1 METIRAEFERTLAFF
16 EDALP
21 DVLGALGLTVLA
33 LILARI
39 ISEFVRKSVDKSKIG
54 MVANRE
60 TLGPGRPSLGKSLG
74 SAVFWLILLMFIPW
88 VLAVLGLSQTLAPL
102 NAMLTQVM
110 EYLPRIALAAFTIA
124 IGFVIA
130 TVARRAVTSLL
141 SAAPIDHAAKQA
153 DIGDLIKGTEIA
165 RASGLFV
172 YVGILIPTFIVG
184 LEALAIESISAP
196 LTAMLQTMLNAIPSI
211 IAAGLVLFVFTL
223 FARAVRSLVI
233 SFLTGMGFDSFWRQ
247 LGVAIEHHEDEESA
261 RRVMKAPVIS
271 PTIIVANIA
280 MAAMLIVGAI
290 TAAQQLNIEP
300 VSTALSEVLAVGA
313 QILLGSVVIL
323 AGIPVSR
330 FVANTLRR
338 AGDPRSEL
346 VATAVQWGILV
357 LVTAIGVREMGL
369 GEDIIFAGFVLILGA
384 AALAAALAFGIGGRG
399 AAARFLER
407 LDRERDE

>member
-1 METIRAEFERTLAFF
+1 METIRAEFERTLEFLLA
-16 EDALP
+16 ALP
-21 DVLGALGLTVLA
+21 NVLGALGLSVLA
-33 LILARI
+33 LILARV
-39 ISEFVRKSVDKSKIG
+39 ISEFVRKRVDKSKLG

-60 TLGPGRPSLGKSLG
+60 ALGPGRPSLGKSLG

-88 VLAVLGLSQTLAPL
+88 ILAVLGLSETLAPL

-110 EYLPRIALAAFTIA
+110 DYLPRIVIAAGTIA
-124 IGFVIA
+124 IGFIIA

-165 RASGLFV
+165 RAAGLIV
-172 YVGILIPTFIVG
+172 YVFILIPTFIVG

-196 LTAMLQTMLNAIPSI
+196 LTSMLQTMMNAIPSI
-211 IAAGLVLFVFTL
+211 IAAVLVLFVFTL

-247 LGVAIEHHEDEESA
+247 LGVAIDHHEDEEA
-261 RRVMKAPVIS
+261 AKRAMKAPVIS
-271 PTIIVANIA
+271 PTVIVANIA

-300 VSTALSEVLAVGA
+300 VSSALSEVLSVGA

-369 GEDIIFAGFVLILGA
+369 GEDIIFAGFVLILGS

>member
-1 METIRAEFERTLAFF
+1 MEAIRAEFERTL
-16 EDALP
+16 EYLIEALP
-21 DVLGALGLTVLA
+21 NVLGAIGLTLLA
-33 LILARI
+33 LILARVV
-39 ISEFVRKSVDKSKIG
+39 SEFVRKRVDKSKIG

-60 TLGPGRPSLGKSLG
+60 ALGPGRPSLGKSLG

-88 VLAVLGLSQTLAPL
+88 ILAVIGLSETLAPI
-102 NAMLTQVM
+102 NTMLTQVM
-110 EYLPRIALAAFTIA
+110 DYLPRVALAAFTIA

-141 SAAPIDHAAKQA
+141 SAAPIDHAARQA

-165 RASGLFV
+165 RAIGLIV
-172 YVGILIPTFIVG
+172 YVFILIPTFIVG
-184 LEALAIESISAP
+184 LEALDIQSISQP
-196 LTAMLQTMLNAIPSI
+196 LTSMLQTMMNAIPSI
-211 IAAGLVLFVFTL
+211 IAAVLVLFVFTL

-233 SFLTGMGFDSFWRQ
+233 SFLSGMGFDSFWRH
-247 LGVAIEHHEDEESA
+247 LGVAIEHHDDEDA
-261 RRVMKAPVIS
+261 LKRPQAGAAIS

-280 MAAMLIVGAI
+280 MAGMLIVGAI

-300 VSTALSEVLAVGA
+300 VSSALSEVLAVGA
-313 QILLGSVVIL
+313 KILLGSVVIL

-330 FVANTLRR
+330 FVATTLRR
-338 AGDPRSEL
+338 AGDARSEL

-369 GEDIIFAGFVLILGA
+369 GSDIIFAGFVLILGSA
-384 AALAAALAFGIGGRG
+384 SLAAALAFGIGGRG

-407 LDRERDE
+407 IDRERDE

>member
-1 METIRAEFERTLAFF
+1 METIRAEFERTLAFL

-21 DVLGALGLTVLA
+21 DVLSALGLTVLA
-33 LILARI
+33 LILARV
-39 ISEFVRKSVDKSKIG
+39 ISEFVRKGVDKSKIG
-54 MVANRE
+54 AVANRE
-60 TLGPGRPSLGKSLG
+60 ALGPGRPSLGKSLG

-88 VLAVLGLSQTLAPL
+88 ILAVLGLSQTLAPL

-153 DIGDLIKGTEIA
+153 DIGDLIKGAEIA
-165 RASGLFV
+165 QAAGLIV
-172 YVGILIPTFIVG
+172 YVFILIPTFIVG

-196 LTAMLQTMLNAIPSI
+196 LTTMLETMMNAIPSI

-247 LGVAIEHHEDEESA
+247 LGVAIEHHEDEEA
-261 RRVMKAPVIS
+261 AKRVMKAPVIS

-280 MAAMLIVGAI
+280 MVAMLIVGAI

-338 AGDPRSEL
+338 AGDARSEL
-346 VATAVQWGILV
+346 VATVVQWGILV

-369 GEDIIFAGFVLILGA
+369 GSDIIFAGFVLILGS

>member
-1 METIRAEFERTLAFF
+1 METIRAEFERSLEYFM
-16 EDALP
+16 EALP
-21 DVLGALGLTVLA
+21 NVLGAVGLTVLA
-33 LILARI
+33 LILARV
-39 ISEFVRKSVDKSKIG
+39 ISEFVRKRVDKSKIG
-54 MVANRE
+54 VVANRE
-60 TLGPGRPSLGKSLG
+60 ALGPGRPSLGKSLG

-88 VLAVLGLSQTLAPL
+88 VLAVLGLSETLAPL
-102 NAMLTQVM
+102 NTMLTQVM
-110 EYLPRIALAAFTIA
+110 DYLPRIALAAFTIA

-130 TVARRAVTSLL
+130 TVARRALTSLL

-165 RASGLFV
+165 RAAGLFV

-247 LGVAIEHHEDEESA
+247 LGVAIDHHEDEEAA
-261 RRVMKAPVIS
+261 RRAAKAQAIS

-280 MAAMLIVGAI
+280 MAGMLIVGAI
-290 TAAQQLNIEP
+290 TAAQQLSIEP
-300 VSTALSEVLAVGA
+300 VSTALSEVLSVGA

-369 GEDIIFAGFVLILGA
+369 GEDIIFAGFVLILGS

>member
-1 METIRAEFERTLAFF
+1 MDAIRAEFERTL
-16 EDALP
+16 EYMIEALP
-21 DVLGALGLTVLA
+21 NVLGAIGLTVLA
-33 LILARI
+33 LILARVL
-39 ISEFVRKSVDKSKIG
+39 SEFVRKRVDKSKIG

-60 TLGPGRPSLGKSLG
+60 ALGPGRPSLGKSLG

-88 VLAVLGLSQTLAPL
+88 ILAVIGLSETLAPI
-102 NAMLTQVM
+102 NTMLTQVM
-110 EYLPRIALAAFTIA
+110 DYLPRIALAAFTIA

-141 SAAPIDHAAKQA
+141 SAAPIDHAARQA

-165 RASGLFV
+165 RAIGLIV
-172 YVGILIPTFIVG
+172 YVFILIPTFIVG
-184 LEALAIESISAP
+184 LEALDIQSISQP
-196 LTAMLQTMLNAIPSI
+196 LTAMLQTMMNAIPSL
-211 IAAGLVLFVFTL
+211 IAAVLVLFVFTL

-233 SFLTGMGFDSFWRQ
+233 SFLSGMGFDSFWRH
-247 LGVAIEHHEDEESA
+247 LGVAIAHQDDEEALTRAAPGSA
-261 RRVMKAPVIS
+261 IS
-271 PTIIVANIA
+271 PTVIVANIA
-280 MAAMLIVGAI
+280 MAGMLIVGAI

-300 VSTALSEVLAVGA
+300 VSTALSEVLSVGA
-313 QILLGSVVIL
+313 KILLGSVVIL

-330 FVANTLRR
+330 FVATTLRR
-338 AGDPRSEL
+338 AGDARSEL

-369 GEDIIFAGFVLILGA
+369 GSDIIFAGFVLILGSA
-384 AALAAALAFGIGGRG
+384 SLAAALAFGIGGRG

>member
-1 METIRAEFERTLAFF
+1 MEAIRAEFERTL
-16 EDALP
+16 EYLIEALP
-21 DVLGALGLTVLA
+21 NVLGALGLSVLA
-33 LILARI
+33 LILARVL
-39 ISEFVRKSVDKSKIG
+39 SEFVRKRVDKSKIG

-60 TLGPGRPSLGKSLG
+60 ALGPGRPSLGKSLG

-88 VLAVLGLSQTLAPL
+88 ILAVIGLSETLAPI
-102 NAMLTQVM
+102 NTMLTQVM
-110 EYLPRIALAAFTIA
+110 DYLPRVALAAFTIA

-141 SAAPIDHAAKQA
+141 SAAPIDHAARQA

-165 RASGLFV
+165 RAIGLIV
-172 YVGILIPTFIVG
+172 YVFILIPTFIVG
-184 LEALAIESISAP
+184 LEALDIQSISAP
-196 LTAMLQTMLNAIPSI
+196 LTSMLQTMMNAIPSI
-211 IAAGLVLFVFTL
+211 IAAVLVLFVFTL

-233 SFLTGMGFDSFWRQ
+233 SFLSGMGFDSFWLQ
-247 LGVAIEHHEDEESA
+247 LGVAIEHQEDEDALKRAAKGPE
-261 RRVMKAPVIS
+261 IS
-271 PTIIVANIA
+271 PTVIVANIA
-280 MAAMLIVGAI
+280 MAGMLIVGAI

-300 VSTALSEVLAVGA
+300 VSSALSEVLAVGA
-313 QILLGSVVIL
+313 KILLGSVVIL

-330 FVANTLRR
+330 FVATTLRR
-338 AGDPRSEL
+338 AGDARSEL

-369 GEDIIFAGFVLILGA
+369 GSDIIFAGFVLILGSA
-384 AALAAALAFGIGGRG
+384 SLAAALAFGIGGRG

>member
-1 METIRAEFERTLAFF
+1 MDAIRAEFERTL
-16 EDALP
+16 EYMINALP
-21 DVLGALGLTVLA
+21 NVLGAIGLTVLA
-33 LILARI
+33 LILARVL
-39 ISEFVRKSVDKSKIG
+39 SEFVRKRVDKSKIG

-60 TLGPGRPSLGKSLG
+60 ALGPGRPSLGKSLG

-88 VLAVLGLSQTLAPL
+88 ILAVIGLSETLAPI
-102 NAMLTQVM
+102 NTMLTQVM
-110 EYLPRIALAAFTIA
+110 DYLPRVALAAFTIA

-141 SAAPIDHAAKQA
+141 SAAPIDHAARQA

-165 RASGLFV
+165 RAIGLIV
-172 YVGILIPTFIVG
+172 YVFILIPTFIVG
-184 LEALAIESISAP
+184 LEALDIQSISQP
-196 LTAMLQTMLNAIPSI
+196 LTAMLQTMMNAIPSI
-211 IAAGLVLFVFTL
+211 IAAVLVLFVFTL

-233 SFLTGMGFDSFWRQ
+233 SFLSGMGFDSFWRH
-247 LGVAIEHHEDEESA
+247 LGVAIEHQDDEEA
-261 RRVMKAPVIS
+261 LKRAAPGPAIS
-271 PTIIVANIA
+271 PTVIVANIA
-280 MAAMLIVGAI
+280 MAGMLIVGAI

-300 VSTALSEVLAVGA
+300 VSTALSEVLSVGA
-313 QILLGSVVIL
+313 KILLGSVVIL

-330 FVANTLRR
+330 FVATTLRR
-338 AGDPRSEL
+338 AGDARSEL

-369 GEDIIFAGFVLILGA
+369 GSDIIFAGFVLILGSA
-384 AALAAALAFGIGGRG
+384 SLAAALAFGIGGRG

>member
-1 METIRAEFERTLAFF
+1 METIRAQFERTLDYFM
-16 EDALP
+16 EVLP
-21 DVLGALGLTVLA
+21 NVLGALGLTLLA

-39 ISEFVRKSVDKSKIG
+39 ISEFVRKRVDKSKLG
-54 MVANRE
+54 VVANRE
-60 TLGPGRPSLGKSLG
+60 ALGPGRPSLGKSLG

-88 VLAVLGLSQTLAPL
+88 VLAVLGLSETLAPL

-110 EYLPRIALAAFTIA
+110 DYLPRIALAAFTIA

-130 TVARRAVTSLL
+130 TVARRALTSLL

-165 RASGLFV
+165 RAFGLFA

-247 LGVAIEHHEDEESA
+247 LGVAIDHHEDEEAAKRASA
-261 RRVMKAPVIS
+261 ASAIS

-280 MAAMLIVGAI
+280 MAGMLIVGAI

-300 VSTALSEVLAVGA
+300 VSSALSEVLSVGA

-338 AGDPRSEL
+338 AGDPRSQL

-384 AALAAALAFGIGGRG
+384 GALAAALAFGIGGRG

>member
-1 METIRAEFERTLAFF
+1 MEAIRAEFERTLEFF
-16 EDALP
+16 IDALP
-21 DVLGALGLTVLA
+21 NVLGALGLTVLA
-33 LILARI
+33 LVLARV
-39 ISEFVRKSVDKSKIG
+39 ISEFVRKRVDRSKIG

-60 TLGPGRPSLGKSLG
+60 ALGPGRPSLGKSLG

-88 VLAVLGLSQTLAPL
+88 ILAVIGLSETLAPI
-102 NAMLTQVM
+102 NTMLAQVM
-110 EYLPRIALAAFTIA
+110 DYLPRVALFAFTIA

-130 TVARRAVTSLL
+130 TVARRALTSLL
-141 SAAPIDHAAKQA
+141 AAAPIDHAAKRA
-153 DIGDLIKGTEIA
+153 EIGDLIKGAEIA
-165 RASGLFV
+165 RAVGLIA
-172 YVGILIPTFIVG
+172 YVFILIPTFIVG
-184 LEALAIESISAP
+184 LEALAIQSISQP

-233 SFLTGMGFDSFWRQ
+233 SFLSGMGFDSFWRH
-247 LGVAIEHHEDEESA
+247 LGVAIDHHDDEAETKHAA
-261 RRVMKAPVIS
+261 RAPTIS

-280 MAAMLIVGAI
+280 MAGMLIVGAI
-290 TAAQQLNIEP
+290 TAAQQLSIEP
-300 VSTALSEVLAVGA
+300 VSSALSEVLSVGA
-313 QILLGSVVIL
+313 KILLGSVVIL

-338 AGDPRSEL
+338 AGDARSEL

-369 GEDIIFAGFVLILGA
+369 GSDIIFAGFVLILGSA
-384 AALAAALAFGIGGRG
+384 SLAAALAFGIGGRG

>member
-1 METIRAEFERTLAFF
+1 MEAIRAEFERTL
-16 EDALP
+16 EYLIEALP
-21 DVLGALGLTVLA
+21 NVLGALGLSVLA
-33 LILARI
+33 LILARVL
-39 ISEFVRKSVDKSKIG
+39 SEFVRKRVDKSKIG

-60 TLGPGRPSLGKSLG
+60 ALGPGRPSLGKSLG

-88 VLAVLGLSQTLAPL
+88 ILAVIGLSETLAPI
-102 NAMLTQVM
+102 NTMLTQVM
-110 EYLPRIALAAFTIA
+110 DYLPRVALAAFTIA

-141 SAAPIDHAAKQA
+141 SAAPIDHAARQA

-165 RASGLFV
+165 RAIGLIV
-172 YVGILIPTFIVG
+172 YVFILIPTFIVG
-184 LEALAIESISAP
+184 LEALDIQSISAP
-196 LTAMLQTMLNAIPSI
+196 LTSMLQTMMNAIPSI
-211 IAAGLVLFVFTL
+211 IAAVLVLFVFTL

-233 SFLTGMGFDSFWRQ
+233 SFLSGMGFDSFWRQ
-247 LGVAIEHHEDEESA
+247 LGVAIEHQEDEDALKRAAKGPE
-261 RRVMKAPVIS
+261 IS
-271 PTIIVANIA
+271 PTVIVANIA
-280 MAAMLIVGAI
+280 MAGMLIVGAI

-300 VSTALSEVLAVGA
+300 VSSALSEVLAVGA
-313 QILLGSVVIL
+313 KILLGSVVIL

-330 FVANTLRR
+330 FVATTLRR
-338 AGDPRSEL
+338 AGDARSDL

-369 GEDIIFAGFVLILGA
+369 GSDIIFAGFVLILGSA
-384 AALAAALAFGIGGRG
+384 SLAAALAFGIGGRG

>member
-1 METIRAEFERTLAFF
+1 METIRAEIERTL
-16 EDALP
+16 EYLMEALP
-21 DVLGALGLTVLA
+21 NVLAALGLTVLA
-33 LILARI
+33 LILARV
-39 ISEFVRKSVDKSKIG
+39 ISEFVRKRVDKSKIG

-60 TLGPGRPSLGKSLG
+60 ALGPGQPSLGKSLG

-88 VLAVLGLSQTLAPL
+88 VLAVLGLSETLAPL
-102 NAMLTQVM
+102 NEMLTQVM
-110 EYLPRIALAAFTIA
+110 SYLPRIAVAAGTIA
-124 IGFVIA
+124 IGFIIA
-130 TVARRAVTSLL
+130 TVASRAVTSLL
-141 SAAPIDHAAKQA
+141 SAVPIDHAAKQA

-165 RASGLFV
+165 RAAGLFV
-172 YVGILIPTFIVG
+172 YVGILILTFSVG

-196 LTAMLQTMLNAIPSI
+196 LTSMLQTMLNAIPSI

-233 SFLTGMGFDSFWRQ
+233 SFLTGMGFDGFWRQ
-247 LGVAIEHHEDEESA
+247 FGVAIDHHEDEEA
-261 RRVMKAPVIS
+261 LKRATAAPLIS

-338 AGDPRSEL
+338 TGDARSEL

-369 GEDIIFAGFVLILGA
+369 GSDIIFAGFVLILGSA
-384 AALAAALAFGIGGRG
+384 SLAAALAFGIGGRG

>member
-1 METIRAEFERTLAFF
+1 METIRAELERTLEYFI
-16 EDALP
+16 EALP
-21 DVLGALGLTVLA
+21 NVLGAVGLTVLA
-33 LILARI
+33 LILARV
-39 ISEFVRKSVDKSKIG
+39 ISEFVRKRVDKSKIG

-60 TLGPGRPSLGKSLG
+60 ALGPGRPSLGKSLG

-88 VLAVLGLSQTLAPL
+88 ILAVVGLSETLAPL

-110 EYLPRIALAAFTIA
+110 DYLPRVALAAFTIA

-165 RASGLFV
+165 RAIGLIV
-172 YVGILIPTFIVG
+172 YVFILIPTFIVG
-184 LEALAIESISAP
+184 LEALAIQSISQP
-196 LTAMLQTMLNAIPSI
+196 LTAMLQTMMNAIPSI
-211 IAAGLVLFVFTL
+211 IAAVLVLFVFTL

-247 LGVAIEHHEDEESA
+247 LGVAIEHQEDEEA
-261 RRVMKAPVIS
+261 VRRAAKAPSIS

-280 MAAMLIVGAI
+280 MAGMLIVGAI

-300 VSTALSEVLAVGA
+300 VSSALSEVLSVGA

-369 GEDIIFAGFVLILGA
+369 GEDIIFAGFVLILGS

>member
-1 METIRAEFERTLAFF
+1 METIRAELERTL
-16 EDALP
+16 EYLMDALP
-21 DVLGALGLTVLA
+21 NVLGALGLTAAA
-33 LILARI
+33 LILARVV
-39 ISEFVRKSVDKSKIG
+39 SEFVRKRVDKSKIG
-54 MVANRE
+54 LVANRE
-60 TLGPGRPSLGKSLG
+60 ALGPGRPSLGKSLG

-88 VLAVLGLSQTLAPL
+88 ILAVLGLSETLAPL
-102 NAMLTQVM
+102 NSMLTQVM
-110 EYLPRIALAAFTIA
+110 EYLPRIVLAAFTIA

-165 RASGLFV
+165 RAIGLIV
-172 YVGILIPTFIVG
+172 YVFILIPTFIVG
-184 LEALAIESISAP
+184 LEALAIASISQP
-196 LTAMLQTMLNAIPSI
+196 LTSMLQTMMNAIPSI
-211 IAAGLVLFVFTL
+211 IAAVLVLFVFTL

-247 LGVAIEHHEDEESA
+247 LGVAIEHHEDDEAA
-261 RRVMKAPVIS
+261 RRPPAAPSIS

-280 MAAMLIVGAI
+280 MAGMLIVGAI

-300 VSTALSEVLAVGA
+300 VSSALSEVLSVGA

-369 GEDIIFAGFVLILGA
+369 GEDIIFAGFVLILGS